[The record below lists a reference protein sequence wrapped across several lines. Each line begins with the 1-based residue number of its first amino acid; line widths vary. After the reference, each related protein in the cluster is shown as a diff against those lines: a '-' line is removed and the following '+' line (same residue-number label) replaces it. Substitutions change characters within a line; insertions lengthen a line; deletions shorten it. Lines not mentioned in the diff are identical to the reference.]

1 MEEMIKYVCTLV
13 IIEYYG
19 IILMNGG
26 GGGGQCS
33 WVAKTVLVLG
43 YIILLVA
50 SLR

>member
-26 GGGGQCS
+26 VGGQCS